1 MARSVNLEVITP
13 SKLFY
18 MGDVEL
24 VVVRTLTGDEGFMA
38 GHTWAVKL
46 LDIGELCIQEKGK
59 STNELKVA
67 AIHGGFI
74 DVQDSIIIY
83 TDAAEW
89 REDIDMQRAL
99 SLKESAQAFLD
110 AHKQSTYPYTT
121 QQDNE
126 EILRARMELQKAIT
140 RMKVA
145 KGGRRG
151 KIG

>member
-1 MARSVNLEVITP
+1 MAKSVNVEIITP

-18 MGDVEL
+18 MGEAEL
-24 VVVRTLTGDEGFMA
+24 VVVKTLSGYEGFMA

-46 LDIGELCIQEKGK
+46 LDIGELSIQEKGK
-59 STNELKVA
+59 SLDEFKVA

-74 DVQDSIIIY
+74 DVQENIIIY

-89 REDIDMQRAL
+89 QEDIDMDRAM

-110 AHKQSTYPYTT
+110 AHKQSTYAYPTE
-121 QQDNE
+121 QDDE
-126 EILRARMELQKAIT
+126 EIVRARMELQKAIT

-145 KGGRRG
+145 NGGRRG
-151 KIG
+151 VR

>member
-1 MARSVNLEVITP
+1 MAKSVNVEIITP

-18 MGDVEL
+18 MGEAEL
-24 VVVRTLTGDEGFMA
+24 VVVKTLSGYEGFMA

-46 LDIGELCIQEKGK
+46 LDIGELSIQEKGK
-59 STNELKVA
+59 SLDEFKVA

-74 DVQDSIIIY
+74 DVQENIIIY

-89 REDIDMQRAL
+89 QEDIDMERAM

-110 AHKQSTYPYTT
+110 AHKQGTYPYEN
-121 QQDNE
+121 QEDDE
-126 EILRARMELQKAIT
+126 EIIRARMELQKAIN

-145 KGGRRG
+145 SGGRRG
-151 KIG
+151 VK